1 MDKIIY
7 TGVLD
12 GSLITMLLV
21 SAIVDIKDTI
31 SNEERFALN
40 DEDLEVTM

>member
-1 MDKIIY
+1 MDKIVY
-7 TGVLD
+7 AGVLD

-31 SNEERFALN
+31 SNEERSALN